1 MTIGKGSDKRIMTA
15 IYARQSV
22 DKKDSISID
31 TQIEM
36 CKRYCTDD
44 YRIYSDKGWS
54 GKNLERPDFR
64 RLLADIKDGRVDK
77 LVVYKLDRISRSL
90 NDFSNLMETFKQY
103 GVEFASTVETFD
115 TSTPI
120 GRAMLGIIM
129 VFAELERENILL
141 RVKDNYYARGEK
153 GMYLGG
159 VPVYGFDKAPAKL
172 NGIKTSVLM
181 PNGDLPTVEYIFSAY
196 REGGGS
202 LGQIVKELNGR
213 GVPSP
218 AGTLWDSSKLSRLLR
233 SPTYVMADVEVYRYF
248 KDKGA
253 KISNPVEDFTGQR
266 GCFLYGK
273 REANERKY
281 TDVHDH
287 VLSLGLHDGVIS
299 SELWLDVQ
307 RKLDGNS
314 QIKKGK
320 SGSYSWLTGL
330 IKCGK
335 CGYAMR
341 VQGGEYFY
349 CTGKA
354 NQGLCAG
361 VDGKPHISDVEL
373 AVYSELKRKFDEIRD
388 IVVGENK
395 PSSSPKA
402 NKLKMRLETLNTQ
415 IDNLVD
421 KLAET
426 SGAIGAVLEK
436 KLGALIGER
445 TEIQS
450 ELDKLNAAKPKLS
463 YGEIIPL
470 IDEFPEMPL
479 EIKREIARQFIVKIL
494 LWEDKIEI
502 VWKF

>member
-1 MTIGKGSDKRIMTA
+1 MTDGKGSENMTA

-31 TQIEM
+31 TQIDM
-36 CKRYCTDD
+36 CRRYCAGEC
-44 YRIYSDKGWS
+44 RVYSDKGWS
-54 GKNLERPDFR
+54 GKNLDRPEFQR
-64 RLLADIKDGRVDK
+64 MLSDIKGGQIDK

-90 NDFSNLMETFKQY
+90 NDFSNLMEMFKQY

-153 GMYLGG
+153 GLYLGG
-159 VPVYGFDKAPAKL
+159 VPVYGFDKIPAKL
-172 NGIKTSVLM
+172 SGIKTSVLI
-181 PNGDLPTVEYIFSAY
+181 PNNNLATVEYIYNAY
-196 REGGGS
+196 RESGNS
-202 LGQIVKELNGR
+202 LGRIVKDLNDR
-213 GVPSP
+213 GILSP

-233 SPTYVMADVEVYRYF
+233 SPTYVMADVDVYRYF
-248 KDKGA
+248 REKGA
-253 KISNPVEDFTGQR
+253 KISNPVEDFTGER

-287 VLSLGLHDGVIS
+287 VLSLGLHNGVIS
-299 SELWLDVQ
+299 SEVWLDVQ
-307 RKLDGNS
+307 RKLDGNA

-320 SGSYSWLTGL
+320 SGSYSWLTGI

-354 NQGLCAG
+354 NHGVCEG
-361 VDGKPHISDVEL
+361 VDGKPLISDIER
-373 AVYSELKRKFDEIRD
+373 AVYAELKRKFDEVRGV
-388 IVVGENK
+388 IVDENK

-415 IDNLVD
+415 IGNLVD
-421 KLAET
+421 KIADT
-426 SGAIGAVLEK
+426 SEAIGAVLEK
-436 KLGALIGER
+436 KLEELISER
-445 TEIQS
+445 AEIQS
-450 ELDKLNAAKPKLS
+450 ELDKLSSAKPKLA
-463 YGEIIPL
+463 YADIIPL

-479 EIKREIARQFIVKIL
+479 GTKREIARQFIAKIL